1 MGGLTRRFRH
11 GFAASILVL
20 LAASM
25 AMPATGEDAPTFERD
40 IKPLFAKR
48 CSVCH
53 NWKTLGDP
61 AVSGGLALDTFEA
74 ALSGTP
80 RHPVIVPGKAAESEL
95 VRRLSVD
102 DEDERMPL
110 SEKPL
115 PDAQRDLIRRWV
127 DAGSPRGVVPAK
139 PDIAPTV
146 LRSPRKVIRSL
157 DVVLP
162 TETKAPAGA
171 EGMGSG
177 GAVQV
182 ALRIGPLPAVSALAF
197 RGDGRLLAVGTYGEV
212 VVWDLAEARPV
223 LTLRDLAGPVHALA
237 FSHDDRNLAIGA
249 GLPART
255 GSVRVYSVPD
265 GSLLHDFDLHGDTVF
280 GLDFR
285 PDDGQLASAS
295 FDQTVRLWDLIGGR
309 PAGVFTGHSDFVHDL
324 AYTPDGRSLLSVSKD
339 RSIKRIDLAT
349 LKEQRTYSDHD
360 DDVLAVAVQPGGAKF
375 VTAGNE
381 PLLRWWTLDAEKP
394 EKRASGHGG
403 PVHQL
408 RFSNDGKRMISAG
421 GDSSVRLWDGSS
433 GAFLRTLPGPTEWQ
447 YAATLSGDGRIAAAG
462 GSDGLV
468 RVWDAEKGKLLATLI
483 QPPGPDPSRPEWLA
497 MAPAGHLTASPELL
511 SLVRWRIGGAEVPRD
526 RPMTLFVQPGEVAR
540 SLRGE
545 PVAGVS
551 FESKD

>member
-1 MGGLTRRFRH
+1 MGGLTRRFRRIL
-11 GFAASILVL
+11 AATIVVL
-20 LAASM
+20 LATAE
-25 AMPATGEDAPTFERD
+25 AAPAAGEENPTFERD

-48 CSVCH
+48 CAVCH
-53 NWKTLGDP
+53 NQKKLGDP
-61 AVSGGLALDTFEA
+61 DVSGGLALDTFEVTLA
-74 ALSGTP
+74 GTP
-80 RHPVIVPGKAAESEL
+80 RHKVIVPGKAAESEL

-115 PDAQRDLIRRWV
+115 PDPQRDLVRRWI
-127 DAGSPRGVVPAK
+127 DAGAPRGVVLAEPAV
-139 PDIAPTV
+139 AP
-146 LRSPRKVIRSL
+146 SGPQPIRKVIRSL

-162 TETKAPAGA
+162 TETTALAGA
-171 EGMGSG
+171 AGPGPG

-182 ALRIGPLPAVSALAF
+182 ALRIGPLPAVSALAL
-197 RGDGRLLAVGTYGEV
+197 RGDGQQLAVGMHGEV
-212 VVWDLAEARPV
+212 VVWDLPDARPA
-223 LTLRDLAGPVHALA
+223 LTLRDIPGPVHALA
-237 FSHDDRNLAIGA
+237 FSRDDRRLAVGA

-265 GSLLHDFDLHGDTVF
+265 GSLFHDFEGHGDAVF

-295 FDQTVRLWDLIGGR
+295 FDQSVRLWDLIGGR
-309 PAGVFTGHSDFVHDL
+309 PAGVFTGHSDFVYDV

-360 DDVLAVAVQPGGAKF
+360 DDVLAVAVQPGGVKF

-381 PLLRWWTLDAEKP
+381 PQLRWWTLDAEKP
-394 EKRASGHGG
+394 AMRAAGHGG

-408 RFSNDGKRMISAG
+408 SFSGDGRRLISAG

-433 GAFLRTLPGPTEWQ
+433 GAFLRALPGPSEWQ
-447 YAATLSGDGRIAAAG
+447 YAATLSGDGRLAAAG
-462 GSDGLV
+462 GWDGLV
-468 RVWDAEKGKLLATLI
+468 RVWDAENGKLLATLI
-483 QPPGPDPSRPEWLA
+483 QPPSPNPSRPEWLA
-497 MAPAGHLTASPELL
+497 MDPVGHLTASPELL
-511 SLVRWRIGGAEVPRD
+511 SLVRWRVGGAEVPPDLPRA
-526 RPMTLFVQPGEVAR
+526 LFVRPNEVAR

-545 PVAGVS
+545 PGSGIS
-551 FESKD
+551 FERKD